1 MRFINFYYLK
11 EEKLKF
17 DSGSSI
23 NNIGVMHE
31 LLTLKH
37 LNGGKFPENFV
48 NKNNQS
54 PKNYHDIIKQNFTE
68 DQYNYLDTLA
78 RKTADHIKSQLPSH
92 AKNLTVHWT
101 SKEGDI
107 TKVTNIHS
115 TQHDDAS
122 DLVVSYDDH
131 THPTGKRYVGV
142 SLKMKKG
149 KNLFIKNPGL
159 EDIPGSNVIHQEH
172 KRKIASEFGHI
183 LTGSV
188 KDKKDML
195 KSNPELKSK
204 IVKYNNKLLNDLTDR
219 AYEHFSNMNQEQLH
233 HFIRHTIHAH
243 ETPMQKY
250 GHDHLRVITNRK
262 TGKIDSYR
270 PNEHFDDFMK
280 NNPGNIEVK
289 RNGFTLNFYKNGKH
303 FMSYR
308 RKLESQSN
316 PYSSVKSVVAI
327 HI

>member
-1 MRFINFYYLK
+1 MRFFNYYYLT
-11 EEKLKF
+11 EKKSVL
-17 DSGSSI
+17 DSAPTNSV
-23 NNIGVMHE
+23 GVMHE
-31 LLTLKH
+31 LLTMKH
-37 LNGGKFPENFV
+37 LNGGKFPEKHP
-48 NKNNQS
+48 NKDNQ
-54 PKNYHDIIKQNFTE
+54 KAQEYHDKIRHHFTDE
-68 DQYNYLDTLA
+68 QYNHLDNLA
-78 RKTADHIKSQLPSH
+78 KKTADHIKSQLPSH

-131 THPTGKRYVGV
+131 THPTGKRHVGV

-149 KNLFIKNPGL
+149 KNLFVKNPGL
-159 EDIPGSNVIHQEH
+159 EDIPGSNAIHQEH
-172 KRKIASEFGHI
+172 KRKITNEFGHI

-204 IVKYNNKLLNDLTDR
+204 IVKHNNKLLNDLTDR
-219 AYEHFSNMNQEQLH
+219 AHQHFSNMSQEQLH

-243 ETPMQKY
+243 ETPMQKH
-250 GHDHLRVITNRK
+250 GHDHLRVITDRES
-262 TGKIDSYR
+262 GKIDSYR
-270 PNEHFDDFMK
+270 PNEHFDNFMK

-289 RNGFTLNFYKNGKH
+289 RSGFTLNFYKNGKH

-316 PYSSVKSVVAI
+316 PYSSVKSAVAI